1 MPWKKKTYLP
11 FPFPMSGKTLSL
23 SSLCLIIG
31 LILGGYLFDKPSF
44 PIYEPVDG
52 TQIQTC
58 FTPRQQ
64 CLPSILSQ
72 IENARKEIL
81 VQAYSFTSKPIAEAL
96 VRVAQRGLTIKVIV
110 DKSQETAKHAQIKLL
125 TDAGID
131 VKVDDKVSIAHNK
144 VILIDGHTLLT
155 GSYNFTEGA
164 EKRNAENILII
175 HDQTIAQKYRDYWM
189 SRYAISRNIK
199 EKNIPPSL
207 SFL

>member
-1 MPWKKKTYLP
+1 MRRKRHRRSLFRLP
-11 FPFPMSGKTLSL
+11 INMKTLSL

-164 EKRNAENILII
+164 ISSLFTIRPSPKNTEII
-175 HDQTIAQKYRDYWM
+175 G
-189 SRYAISRNIK
+189 
-199 EKNIPPSL
+199 
-207 SFL
+207 